1 MITADATSKKTTPH
15 GCSGRPD
22 SRDPGRSV
30 PPGTNGDVRA
40 VFDRWTALKRGV
52 PCRPCRHR
60 PARPRPYLPGIMLVD
75 VVDDSRRYVYRL
87 VGTREVAMRGNDPTG
102 RAVAEGYFAP
112 TADAAIASFQDVV
125 DRRAPRFENRR
136 FIAAD
141 GRVGDEECVILPLSN
156 DGSRVNMLL
165 VYTHHRMA

>member
-1 MITADATSKKTTPH
+1 MAVPAGPIHAI
-15 GCSGRPD
+15 PD
-22 SRDPGRSV
+22 VQV
-30 PPGTNGDVRA
+30 PPGTSGDVRA
-40 VFDRWTALKRGV
+40 VFDHWTALKRGRAM
-52 PCRPCRHR
+52 P
-60 PARPRPYLPGIMLVD
+60 PRADIDPLDLAPYLPGIMLVD